1 MQKTL
6 TSTFAKIR
14 HRTEWRLKH
23 KPSTQLRVRRFAPL
37 LTVIVLLAIWQIV
50 TALALVQPF
59 LIPSPQA
66 VLDKLFEVLK
76 DGTLPRHA
84 AITLETVLIGL
95 SLGVGVGAAL
105 GYLIARIS
113 LLEAILAPLIV
124 TLQSTPVVAYA
135 PLLVIWFG
143 TGIESKIIT
152 CGLIV
157 FFPMLMNTLV
167 GIRTIPIELREVM
180 QISQATYW
188 QTFIK
193 LELPAAMPILLTG
206 LKTSATLAV
215 IGAVV
220 GEFITTNAGLGFL
233 LARARGQYDTPL
245 VFVGVFTLSFMAISL
260 YSCISLLQRRL
271 LFWQRRL

>member
-180 QISQATYW
+180 QISQATRW